1 VISFGIFER
10 SSTPSLGNAKTES
23 MEKVIQ
29 VLNRMQADG
38 IIERFAIGGGIAA
51 IRYLEPYLTDD
62 IDVFISPVVVGAN
75 GLVSFGRIYSYLQE
89 LGYHTEREYI
99 RIEGW
104 LVQFVPAS
112 ESVQEEAVLQA
123 NRVAFAGEYTSIFSS
138 EHLAAE
144 LLRSGRLKDL
154 TRVADLLK
162 SEQLDMEVFRDI
174 VRRHRLAQKWKEF
187 ASRYDFEE

>member
-1 VISFGIFER
+1 
-10 SSTPSLGNAKTES
+10 

-38 IIERFAIGGGIAA
+38 VIERFAIGGGIAA
-51 IRYLEPYLTDD
+51 IQYLEPYLTDD

-75 GLVSFGRIYSYLQE
+75 GLVSFGRIYSYLAE
-89 LGYHTEREYI
+89 LGYNTEREYI

-112 ESVQEEAVLQA
+112 ESVQEEAVA
-123 NRVAFAGEYTSIFSS
+123 RADRVAFAGEYTSIFSA

-144 LLRSGRLKDL
+144 LLRSGRLKDHA
-154 TRVADLLK
+154 RVLALLK
-162 SEQLDMEVFRDI
+162 SEQMDLEVFHNI
-174 VRRHRLAQKWKEF
+174 IRRHDLAEKWREF
-187 ASRYDFEE
+187 TVRYDWEQK

>member
-1 VISFGIFER
+1 MQRLSDDRFIRSFAGD
-10 SSTPSLGNAKTES
+10 AKKES
-23 MEKVIQ
+23 MKKVIQ

-75 GLVSFGRIYSYLQE
+75 GLVSFGRIYSYLEE
-89 LGYHTEREYI
+89 LGYHSDREYI

-112 ESVQEEAVLQA
+112 ESVQEEAVAQA
-123 NRVAFAGEYTSIFSS
+123 NRVAFAGEYTSIFSC

-144 LLRSGRLKDL
+144 LLRSGRLKDH
-154 TRVADLLK
+154 TRVVALLE
-162 SEQLDMEVFRDI
+162 SEQMDMEVFHDI
-174 VRRHRLAQKWKEF
+174 IRRHGLAEKWKAF
-187 ASRYDFEE
+187 AVRYDWEQE